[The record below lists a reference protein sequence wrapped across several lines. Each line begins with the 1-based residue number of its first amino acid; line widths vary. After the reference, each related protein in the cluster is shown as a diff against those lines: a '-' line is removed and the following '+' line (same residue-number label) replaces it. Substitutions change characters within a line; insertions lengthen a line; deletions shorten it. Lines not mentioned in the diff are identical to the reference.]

1 MVIEAASPIRLRN
14 RTLGYLLLM
23 CLVIYVFSA
32 KGYLQVSDTSFSV
45 QTAEAIVERGQ
56 LNIPYG
62 AGGTLTWRDG
72 RSYSKY
78 GIGLPLYYIPI
89 VAVARPLSSV
99 TKLPAEELTW
109 FILSFASIPFAI
121 LTLVFFAK
129 LLRLFG
135 IPEIHIS
142 LLLVGLGLGSLT
154 WPYAV
159 SDCSEAMQ
167 MGLLTLA
174 VYGVVRRSYPAL
186 IAGGIAFAWLVLV
199 KLIYVVFLPV
209 FALYLFTRPGE
220 SRYRLK
226 VLTVFT
232 SPFLVACC
240 FLAWL
245 NVVRFGSPLE
255 SGYGSESGQFFPSQ
269 MWHTIPKLLV
279 SLDKGLFVFC
289 PILILGLLGWKGFF
303 ERHRAEAALCGALIA
318 ENLLWSASWW
328 SWFGGWSWGPRLLVP
343 TIPLWLLPG
352 AFLLQK
358 VQSRRR
364 LYIFALLTLIAIV
377 LQIPGVLVKDQ
388 EIHEIKDGMLTP
400 AEQAA
405 APSDYVA
412 AYILLRHKLFSHN
425 ELYPLS
431 ELGISGNRTLDLE
444 KYRTFRGLNLCTELS
459 ARQFN
464 KPAIQWIPIAGL
476 LILMWLVFQIGKAL
490 RADLTRGGLQ
500 PGEAVMDF
508 ERTPRCDGLP

>member
-1 MVIEAASPIRLRN
+1 MVIEQASPFYRRN
-14 RTLGYLLLM
+14 RTLWQLLLL

-56 LNIPYG
+56 LDIPYG

-89 VAVARPLSSV
+89 VAVARPLSRM
-99 TKLPAEELTW
+99 TGLPNPELTW
-109 FILSFASIPFAI
+109 FLISFSNIPFAL

-135 IPEIHIS
+135 IAEIQVD

-167 MGLLTLA
+167 MGLLMLA
-174 VYGVVRRSYPAL
+174 VYSVVRRSYAAL
-186 IAGGIAFAWLVLV
+186 IAGGVAYAWLVLV
-199 KLIYVVFLPV
+199 KLIYVVFFPV
-209 FALYLFTRPGE
+209 FAIYLFTQPGGLWH
-220 SRYRLK
+220 RLK
-226 VLTVFT
+226 ILASFT
-232 SPFLVACC
+232 FPLVVACC

-269 MWHTIPKLLV
+269 LWHTVPQLLG
-279 SLDKGLFVFC
+279 SLNKGLFIFC
-289 PILILGLLGWKGFF
+289 PLLILGVLGWKDFF
-303 ERHRAEAALCGALIA
+303 ERHRAEATLCLALIV
-318 ENLLWSASWW
+318 ENLIWSASWW
-328 SWFGGWSWGPRLLVP
+328 SWYGGWSWGPRLLVP

-358 VQSRRR
+358 VSSRRR
-364 LYIFALLTLIAIV
+364 LYIFAVVTLIAII

-388 EIHEIKDGMLTP
+388 EIHQIKQAMLTP
-400 AEQAA
+400 AEQAV
-405 APSDYVA
+405 APPDYVA
-412 AYILLRHKLFSHN
+412 AYRLLKHKLVLHN
-425 ELYPLS
+425 ELYRLS
-431 ELGISGNRTLDLE
+431 ELGVPGERKLNLE
-444 KYRTFRGLNLCTELS
+444 RYRTFRGLNLWTELS

-464 KPAIQWIPIAGL
+464 KPALRWIPVLGL
-476 LILMWLVFQIGKAL
+476 LILLYLVVPIGNAV
-490 RADLTRGGLQ
+490 RADLTQDRLN
-500 PGEAVMDF
+500 PGD
-508 ERTPRCDGLP
+508 TH

>member
-1 MVIEAASPIRLRN
+1 MVIERASPFYRRN
-14 RTLGYLLLM
+14 RTLWHLLLM

-56 LNIPYG
+56 LDIPYG

-78 GIGLPLYYIPI
+78 GIGLPLYYIPM
-89 VAVARPLSSV
+89 VAVARPLSRM
-99 TKLPAEELTW
+99 TGLPNPELTW
-109 FILSFASIPFAI
+109 FLISFANIPFAL

-135 IPEIHIS
+135 IAEIHVN

-167 MGLLTLA
+167 MGLLMLA
-174 VYGVVRRSYPAL
+174 VYSVIRRSYPAL
-186 IAGGIAFAWLVLV
+186 IAGGMAFAWLVLV
-199 KLIYVVFLPV
+199 KLIYVVFFPV
-209 FALYLFTRPGE
+209 FAVYLFTRPGE
-220 SRYRLK
+220 LRHRLK
-226 VLTVFT
+226 ILASFT
-232 SPFLVACC
+232 FPLFVACC

-269 MWHTIPKLLV
+269 LWHTVPQLLG
-279 SLDKGLFVFC
+279 SLNKGLFIFC
-289 PILILGLLGWKGFF
+289 PILILGVLGWKDFF
-303 ERHRAEAALCGALIA
+303 ERHRAEATLCLALIV
-318 ENLLWSASWW
+318 ENLIWSASWW
-328 SWFGGWSWGPRLLVP
+328 SWYGGWSWGPRLLVP

-358 VQSRRR
+358 AQSRRR
-364 LYIFALLTLIAIV
+364 LYIFALVTLIAII

-388 EIHEIKDGMLTP
+388 EIHQIKQAMLTP
-400 AEQAA
+400 AEQTA

-412 AYILLRHKLFSHN
+412 AYRLLKHKLVSHN
-425 ELYPLS
+425 ELYRLS
-431 ELGISGNRTLDLE
+431 ELGIPGDQKLNLE
-444 KYRTFRGLNLCTELS
+444 RYRTFRGLNLWTELS

-464 KPAIQWIPIAGL
+464 QPAIRWIPIVGL
-476 LILMWLVFQIGKAL
+476 LILIYLVVQIRKAV
-490 RADLTRGGLQ
+490 RVDLTQKRLQ
-500 PGEAVMDF
+500 PGD
-508 ERTPRCDGLP
+508 TH